1 MSESPLQQLMD
12 HPNRNWF
19 VGGAS
24 VLIALAIGLSTYDSI
39 SAAKTERA
47 EIEQEILAA
56 TQAVANLDLARKR
69 MVEIQ
74 NTLAEQP
81 DALDEKAAKELRE
94 KVVRLIRTT
103 ECRLIKVQLGD
114 PQSAAWVPGTNPLT
128 PPDVAQD
135 EDKALR
141 LDRTELNISAE
152 GSLANIDRLIEELL
166 LLHPLAAP
174 AQVVVRKS
182 GKDDT
187 LQLDI
192 ELVLLRLNTSEPEDN

>member
-103 ECRLIKVQLGD
+103 ECRLIKVQLGH

-141 LDRTELNISAE
+141 LDRTELKISAE
-152 GSLANIDRLIEELL
+152 G
-166 LLHPLAAP
+166 
-174 AQVVVRKS
+174 
-182 GKDDT
+182 
-187 LQLDI
+187 
-192 ELVLLRLNTSEPEDN
+192 